1 MNGWHAVPDERRRLY
16 SPIGLRLIDDFT
28 GFAPFGSVHARLDV
42 KRANGDWQPTD
53 AAAVRT
59 PSDVL
64 TYPGLGRSAHAATEP
79 ATHYRVRLD
88 ATFYRPDYLV
98 NLEGIEFDAHPYDDD
113 TPPAVIVGLPQS
125 VFLMPAANY
134 PFPGH
139 VRVLRGQVLD
149 VNGDP
154 VASVEVTESAQERV
168 LSDERGAFSL
178 PLRWPALTA
187 VVQID
192 ALDHRSGRSGQ
203 LNANLPADLA
213 VGHVI
218 TIS

>member
-42 KRANGDWQPTD
+42 RRANGDWQPTD
-53 AAAVRT
+53 ATAVRT

-64 TYPGLGRSAHAATEP
+64 TYPGLGRSAHAPTEP
-79 ATHYRVRLD
+79 PTHYRVRLD

-187 VVQID
+187 AVQVD

-203 LNANLPADLA
+203 LNVNLPADLA

>member
-28 GFAPFGSVHARLDV
+28 GFAPFGSVHARLDAR
-42 KRANGDWQPTD
+42 RANGDWQPTD
-53 AAAVRT
+53 ATAVRT

-98 NLEGIEFDAHPYDDD
+98 NLEGIQFDAHPYDDD